1 MSDKEVRN
9 QAGKNTSSQ
18 EKMKNQN
25 PNQTHN
31 VKKEALGPNT
41 NRWRKIGVKERYAN
55 IFVGHAKSS
64 YQSSASRGKMHY
76 LL

>member
-41 NRWRKIGVKERYAN
+41 NR
-55 IFVGHAKSS
+55 
-64 YQSSASRGKMHY
+64 
-76 LL
+76 